1 MYFKASL
8 LSLFGWRE
16 ATIGNTSAFEGYKAL
31 NSRVSVRVPSHE
43 TSHHIPEMESLLAHL
58 SVWRL
63 WLQEL
68 HRKFPSSNNDILHI
82 GGDLIW
88 NVYYY
93 IKQLNWTERSH
104 IFQISPSVASSE
116 STDSPFSCTC
126 KVKQSR
132 RVNPRKDYY
141 PQAKLLETF
150 RFEDEDHYV
159 DEISLESVLRSLK
172 KIDTPSFISLFSP
185 EKLTRL
191 FLLKEVKPS
200 SDPKVIRLQT
210 FDNLII
216 SVTTAFL
223 LKPVVESRRISRF
236 PAKMAL
242 VHTHAARTT

>member
-1 MYFKASL
+1 MIFS
-8 LSLFGWRE
+8 
-16 ATIGNTSAFEGYKAL
+16 AT
-31 NSRVSVRVPSHE
+31 
-43 TSHHIPEMESLLAHL
+43 M
-58 SVWRL
+58 
-63 WLQEL
+63 
-68 HRKFPSSNNDILHI
+68 HI

-93 IKQLNWTERSH
+93 IKHLNWTERSH
-104 IFQISPSVASSE
+104 IFQISPSAASSE
-116 STDSPFSCTC
+116 STDSPFSCRC
-126 KVKQSR
+126 KVKQST

-159 DEISLESVLRSLK
+159 EEISLESALSSLK
-172 KIDTPSFISLFSP
+172 KIDTTSFISLFSS

-223 LKPVVESRRISRF
+223 LKPVVESRRLSRF
-236 PAKMAL
+236 PAKMTL
-242 VHTHAARTT
+242 VHAHAARTT

>member
-1 MYFKASL
+1 MIFP
-8 LSLFGWRE
+8 
-16 ATIGNTSAFEGYKAL
+16 AT
-31 NSRVSVRVPSHE
+31 
-43 TSHHIPEMESLLAHL
+43 M
-58 SVWRL
+58 
-63 WLQEL
+63 
-68 HRKFPSSNNDILHI
+68 HI

-104 IFQISPSVASSE
+104 IFQISPSAASSE
-116 STDSPFSCTC
+116 STDSPFSCRC
-126 KVKQSR
+126 KVKESR

-150 RFEDEDHYV
+150 RFEDEDHCV
-159 DEISLESVLRSLK
+159 DEISLESALRSLK

-216 SVTTAFL
+216 SVTMYSIFAKTRSRITTAITFSRQNDVGSRARCAHYL
-223 LKPVVESRRISRF
+223 ALRESRSRSRPRLRI
-236 PAKMAL
+236 
-242 VHTHAARTT
+242 

>member
-1 MYFKASL
+1 MIFP
-8 LSLFGWRE
+8 
-16 ATIGNTSAFEGYKAL
+16 AT
-31 NSRVSVRVPSHE
+31 
-43 TSHHIPEMESLLAHL
+43 M
-58 SVWRL
+58 
-63 WLQEL
+63 
-68 HRKFPSSNNDILHI
+68 HI

-93 IKQLNWTERSH
+93 IKHLNWTERSH
-104 IFQISPSVASSE
+104 IFQISPSAASSE
-116 STDSPFSCTC
+116 STDSPFSCRC
-126 KVKQSR
+126 KVKQST

-159 DEISLESVLRSLK
+159 EEISLESVLGSLK

-191 FLLKEVKPS
+191 FSLKEVKPS

-216 SVTTAFL
+216 SVTMYSIFAKTRSRITTAITFSRQNDAGSSARCAHYL
-223 LKPVVESRRISRF
+223 ALRESRESRSRSRPRLRI
-236 PAKMAL
+236 
-242 VHTHAARTT
+242 

>member
-1 MYFKASL
+1 MYHVFD
-8 LSLFGWRE
+8 
-16 ATIGNTSAFEGYKAL
+16 YKSYIE
-31 NSRVSVRVPSHE
+31 NSRLV
-43 TSHHIPEMESLLAHL
+43 IMI
-58 SVWRL
+58 
-63 WLQEL
+63 
-68 HRKFPSSNNDILHI
+68 FPATMHI

-104 IFQISPSVASSE
+104 IFQISPSAASSE
-116 STDSPFSCTC
+116 STDSPFSCRC

-150 RFEDEDHYV
+150 RFEDQDHYV

-223 LKPVVESRRISRF
+223 LKPVVESRRLSRF
-236 PAKMAL
+236 PAKMTL